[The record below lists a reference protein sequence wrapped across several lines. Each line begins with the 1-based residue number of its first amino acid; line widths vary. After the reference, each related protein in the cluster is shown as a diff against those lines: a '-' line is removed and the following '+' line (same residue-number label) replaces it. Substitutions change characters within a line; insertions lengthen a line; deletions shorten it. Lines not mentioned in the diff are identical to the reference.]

1 MTKQITST
9 FTPFFD
15 MKRLDPFSIGFDKM
29 FEQLVLETSKTV
41 PTYPPYNIKKVKD
54 NKYVIEM
61 AVAGFSQSDIEV
73 TVEGNTLVV
82 QGNVNDNDPKDG
94 TMLYQ
99 GIANRAFKRTW
110 TLADKVEIQN
120 AEMVNG
126 MLKIWLENLI
136 KTQETIKKIKV
147 N

>member
-1 MTKQITST
+1 MTKQITSA
-9 FTPFFD
+9 FSPFFD
-15 MKRLDPFSIGFDKM
+15 VKRLDPFSIGFDKI
-29 FEQLVLETSKTV
+29 FDQLVAETAKTV

-73 TVEGNTLVV
+73 TVDGNTLVV
-82 QGNVNDNDPKDG
+82 EGSTKENEPEDG

-99 GIANRAFKRTW
+99 GIANRAFKRSW